1 MNDKLPL
8 KEITTLNERGS
19 AIRAVRF
26 NSDGE
31 YCMTC
36 GSDKSVKLWNPYKNI
51 CLKTYSGHGYE
62 VLDCSSSA
70 DNSQLASCSA
80 DKTIVLWDVGTGK
93 VIRKYR
99 GHLGVSYIFII
110 IIIIINCLFNVDYR
124 GSYKLYL

>member
-1 MNDKLPL
+1 MIPDKLPL
-8 KEITTLNERGS
+8 NNIATINEKS

-51 CLKTYSGHGYE
+51 CLKTYAGHGYE
-62 VLDCSSSA
+62 VLDCASST
-70 DNSQLASCSA
+70 DNSQLVSCSA
-80 DKTIVLWDVGTGK
+80 DKTIVLWDVGSGK

-99 GHLGVSYIFII
+99 GHLGVSTLYGF
-110 IIIIINCLFNVDYR
+110 CSV
-124 GSYKLYL
+124 SYTHLTLPTKA